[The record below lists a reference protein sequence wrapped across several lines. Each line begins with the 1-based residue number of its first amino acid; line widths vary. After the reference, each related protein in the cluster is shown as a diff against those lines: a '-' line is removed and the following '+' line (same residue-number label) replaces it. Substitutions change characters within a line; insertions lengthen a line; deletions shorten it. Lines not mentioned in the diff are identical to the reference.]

1 MMEDTVDELET
12 NPIRKRTDF
21 LTVLCILTWV
31 GSGASVL
38 FYGYQLLFFAAIQ
51 REVGISAGWAVLIS
65 LSNIIAPIFCVIGS
79 IMMWKL
85 KKQGFFIYLFGQLIP
100 ILISFYIAL
109 VIDHIKGPSL
119 VFAILANVIPMGFIV
134 LYGLQLKDLRSK
146 PISEFE

>member
-12 NPIRKRTDF
+12 SPIRKRTDF

-31 GSGASVL
+31 GSGASIL
-38 FYGYQLLFFAAIQ
+38 FYGYQLLFLGAIQ
-51 REVGISAGWAVLIS
+51 REIGVSAGWAVLIS
-65 LSNIIAPIFCVIGS
+65 ILNMIAPIFCVVGS
-79 IMMWKL
+79 VFMWNL

-100 ILISFYIAL
+100 ILVSFYIAL
-109 VIDHIKGPSL
+109 VVNNIKGPSL

-146 PISEFE
+146 PVSEFE